1 LICGIDANVLIY
13 SAIRS
18 MPEHR
23 RVRAFFERRV
33 LTGEVICAVTF
44 PVLLEFLHIT
54 TDPRRFS
61 HPLTLEESLAIA
73 EQYWNAS
80 NWRQILPQ
88 PGTGTRAMGLLRRH
102 DLGRNR
108 LLDTYFAAT
117 LLDNGI
123 TSLITCDVRHFRIF
137 QELRL
142 VNPLQGR

>member
-13 SAIRS
+13 SAIES

-23 RVRAFFERRV
+23 RVLAFFDRRV
-33 LTGEVICAVTF
+33 LTGELTCAITF

-61 HPLTLEESLAIA
+61 QPLTLAESLAIA

-88 PGTGTRAMGLLRRH
+88 PGTGTRAISLMRRH
-102 DLGRNR
+102 HLGRNR

-123 TSLITCDVRHFRIF
+123 TSLITCDTKHFQVFR
-137 QELRL
+137 ELSL
-142 VNPLQGR
+142 LDPLK